1 MGLQQKGDLQMNDRM
16 QVFTRDEINLIHDA
30 SMEILEE
37 TGIKFNS
44 AEALELFRQN
54 GFKVTNPRVY
64 ITEKEVMRALET
76 VPSRF
81 VIHAR
86 NPTYNVAIGEDDF
99 VFLPTAGAPNVSDAD
114 GLRRPAVMD
123 DYHTC
128 CQLVQT
134 SDQLDM
140 NGYLT
145 VQPTDVPSQVA
156 HLDIMLANLTMCDKA
171 FLAGSNF
178 RQAALDSV
186 EMAAIAWGGIDRL
199 KKQPVM
205 AAVVHAASPLK
216 YSPEMAEIII
226 DLSRLGQP
234 LVITDMVLAGTSGPV
249 SLPGLLAMANAEIL
263 GGIVLSQLAGPGT
276 PVVYGSVS
284 APSDMRTV
292 ASAVGAPEAV
302 TLASAVIQMAR
313 HYRIPCRTGGMLTN
327 SHCLDSQASAEGTLM
342 MSTAVRNGANFIL
355 HACGQ
360 LGSYISMSF
369 EKWILDEEVCRM
381 LRRVLTAMNINVES
395 IDVATI
401 KSLGSDGNYLTH
413 PTTFKHCRSLYQP
426 SLFTRDDYQTWA
438 SRGARCVA
446 DNTERMLAQRLE
458 RYERPP
464 IDQGL
469 EEALADYVSR
479 QKKFLMEKKFVF

>member
-1 MGLQQKGDLQMNDRM
+1 MNDRM

-30 SMEILEE
+30 SMEILAE

-44 AEALELFRQN
+44 EEALNLFRQN
-54 GFKVTNPRVY
+54 GFNVTNPRVF

-81 VIHAR
+81 IVHAR
-86 NPTYNVAIGEDDF
+86 NPAYNVAIGEDDF
-99 VFLPTAGAPNVSDAD
+99 VFLPTAGAPNVSNAD
-114 GLRRPAVMD
+114 GIRRPAIMD
-123 DYHTC
+123 DYHTSC
-128 CQLVQT
+128 KLVQT

-145 VQPTDVPSQVA
+145 VQPNDVPSQIV
-156 HLDIMLANLTMCDKA
+156 HLDMMLANLTLCDKA
-171 FLAGSNF
+171 FCAGSNF

-186 EMAAIAWGGIDRL
+186 EMAAIAWGGVDNL
-199 KKQPVM
+199 KKQAVM
-205 AAVVHAASPLK
+205 PAVVHAASPLK

-226 DLSRLGQP
+226 DMARLNQP

-302 TLASAVIQMAR
+302 TLASAVIQLAR
-313 HYRIPCRTGGMLTN
+313 HYQIPCRTGGMLTN
-327 SHCLDSQASAEGTLM
+327 SHCMDSQAAAEGTLM

-369 EKWILDEEVCRM
+369 EKWILDEEVCRT
-381 LRRVLTAMNINVES
+381 LRRVLTAMDINVES

-426 SLFTRDDYQTWA
+426 RLFTRDDYQSWESKG
-438 SRGARCVA
+438 SRCAA
-446 DNTERMLAQRLE
+446 DNTERMLVDRLAK
-458 RYERPP
+458 YEKPP

-469 EEALADYVSR
+469 EEALADYVHR
-479 QKKFLMEKKFVF
+479 QKKRLMEKKFIF

>member
-1 MGLQQKGDLQMNDRM
+1 MTDRM
-16 QVFTRDEINLIHDA
+16 QVFNRDEINLIHDA
-30 SMEILEE
+30 SMEILTE
-37 TGIKFNS
+37 TGVKFNS
-44 AEALELFRQN
+44 AEALDLFRLN
-54 GFKVTNPRVY
+54 GFKVTHSQVY
-64 ITEKEVMRALET
+64 ITEKEIMRALET
-76 VPSRF
+76 VPTRF
-81 VIHAR
+81 IVHAR
-86 NPTYNVAIGEDDF
+86 NPKYNVAIGEDDF
-99 VFLPTAGAPNVSDAD
+99 VFLPTAGAPNVSNAD
-114 GLRRPAVMD
+114 GVRRPATMD
-123 DYHTC
+123 DYHTSC
-128 CQLVQT
+128 KLVQT

-140 NGYLT
+140 NGFLT

-156 HLDIMLANLTMCDKA
+156 HLDMVLANLTLCDKA

-186 EMAAIAWGGIDRL
+186 EMAAIAWGGVEGL

-205 AAVVHAASPLK
+205 PAIVHAASPLK

-226 DLSRLGQP
+226 DLARLGQP

-263 GGIVLSQLAGPGT
+263 SGIVLSQLAGPGT

-302 TLASAVIQMAR
+302 ALASAVIQLAR
-313 HYRIPCRTGGMLTN
+313 YYKLPSRTGGMLTN
-327 SHCLDSQASAEGTLM
+327 SHCLDSQAAAEGTLM

-369 EKWILDEEVCRM
+369 EKWILDEEVCRT
-381 LRRVLTAMNINVES
+381 LRRVLTAMNINVAS

-426 SLFTRDDYQTWA
+426 KLFTRDDYQKWE
-438 SRGARCVA
+438 SQGARCVA
-446 DNTERMLAQRLE
+446 AKTETMLADRLAQ
-458 RYERPP
+458 YEKPP

-469 EEALADYVSR
+469 EQALVDFVSR
-479 QKKFLMEKKFVF
+479 QKKRLMEKKFIF

>member
-1 MGLQQKGDLQMNDRM
+1 MNDRM

-30 SMEILEE
+30 SMEILSE
-37 TGIKFNS
+37 TGVKFNS
-44 AEALELFRQN
+44 EEALDLFRQN

-81 VIHAR
+81 VVHAR
-86 NPTYNVAIGEDDF
+86 NPQYNVAIGEDDF

-114 GLRRPAVMD
+114 GRRRPATMD
-123 DYHTC
+123 DYRTC
-128 CQLVQT
+128 CKLVQT

-145 VQPTDVPSQVA
+145 VQPNDVPSQIT
-156 HLDIMLANLTMCDKA
+156 HLDMMFANLTLCDKA
-171 FLAGSNF
+171 FLAASNF

-186 EMAAIAWGGIDRL
+186 EMAAIAWGGVDQL

-205 AAVVHAASPLK
+205 PAVVHAASPLK

-226 DLSRLGQP
+226 DMARLGQP
-234 LVITDMVLAGTSGPV
+234 LVITDMVLAGTSGPI
-249 SLPGLLAMANAEIL
+249 SLPGLMAMANAEIL
-263 GGIVLSQLAGPGT
+263 SGIVLSQLAGPGT

-302 TLASAVIQMAR
+302 VLASAVIQLAR
-313 HYRIPCRTGGMLTN
+313 HYKIPCRTGGMLTN
-327 SHCLDSQASAEGTLM
+327 SHCLDSQAAAEGTLM

-360 LGSYISMSF
+360 LGSYITMSF
-369 EKWILDEEVCRM
+369 EKWILDEEVCRT
-381 LRRVLTAMNINVES
+381 LRRVITAMDINVES

-426 SLFTRDDYQTWA
+426 RLFTRDDFQRWE
-438 SRGARCVA
+438 SKGARCVA
-446 DNTERMLAQRLE
+446 DNTEIMLADRLAH
-458 RYERPP
+458 YEKPP

-469 EEALADYVSR
+469 EQALADYVSR
-479 QKKFLMEKKFVF
+479 QKKRLMEQQFIF

>member
-1 MGLQQKGDLQMNDRM
+1 MNDRM

-30 SMEILEE
+30 SMEILAE

-44 AEALELFRQN
+44 EEALNLFRQN
-54 GFKVTNPRVY
+54 GFNVTNPRVF

-81 VIHAR
+81 IVHAR
-86 NPTYNVAIGEDDF
+86 NPAYNVAIGEDDF

-114 GLRRPAVMD
+114 GIRRPAIMD
-123 DYHTC
+123 DYHTSC
-128 CQLVQT
+128 KLVQT

-145 VQPTDVPSQVA
+145 IQPNDVPSQIV
-156 HLDIMLANLTMCDKA
+156 HLDMMLANLTLCDKA
-171 FLAGSNF
+171 FCAGSNF

-186 EMAAIAWGGIDRL
+186 EMAAIAWGGLDNL
-199 KKQPVM
+199 KKQAVM
-205 AAVVHAASPLK
+205 PAVVHAASPLK

-226 DLSRLGQP
+226 DMARLNQP

-302 TLASAVIQMAR
+302 TLASAIIQLAR
-313 HYRIPCRTGGMLTN
+313 HYQIPCRTGGMLTN
-327 SHCLDSQASAEGTLM
+327 SHCMDSQAAAEGTLM

-369 EKWILDEEVCRM
+369 EKWILDEEVCRT
-381 LRRVLTAMNINVES
+381 LRRVLTAMDVNVES

-401 KSLGSDGNYLTH
+401 KSLGSEGNYLTH
-413 PTTFKHCRSLYQP
+413 PTTFKHCRSMYQP
-426 SLFTRDDYQTWA
+426 RLFTRDDYQSWESKG
-438 SRGARCVA
+438 SRCAA
-446 DNTERMLAQRLE
+446 DNTERMLVDRLAK
-458 RYERPP
+458 YEKPP

-469 EEALADYVSR
+469 EEALADYVHR
-479 QKKFLMEKKFVF
+479 QKKRLMEKKFVF

>member
-1 MGLQQKGDLQMNDRM
+1 MHDRM
-16 QVFTRDEINLIHDA
+16 QVFSRDEINLIHDA
-30 SMEILEE
+30 SMEILSE
-37 TGIKFNS
+37 TGVKFNS
-44 AEALELFRQN
+44 QEALDLFREN
-54 GFKVTNPRVY
+54 GFTVTNPRVF

-81 VIHAR
+81 VVHAR
-86 NPTYNVAIGEDDF
+86 NPQNNVAIGEGDF

-114 GLRRPAVMD
+114 GIRRPAVMED
-123 DYHTC
+123 FNTC
-128 CQLVQT
+128 CKLVQT

-140 NGYLT
+140 NGYLMI
-145 VQPTDVPSQVA
+145 QPNDVPSQVA
-156 HLDIMLANLTMCDKA
+156 HLDMMLSSMTLCDKV
-171 FLAGSNF
+171 FLAGSTF
-178 RQAALDSV
+178 RQAAQDSV
-186 EMAAIAWGGIDRL
+186 EMAALMWGGIDEL

-205 AAVVHAASPLK
+205 PSIVHAASPLK

-226 DLSRLGQP
+226 DMARLGQP

-263 GGIVLSQLAGPGT
+263 AGIVLSQLVGPGT

-302 TLASAVIQMAR
+302 VLASAVIQLAR
-313 HYRIPCRTGGMLTN
+313 HYKVPSRTGGMLTN
-327 SHCLDSQASAEGTLM
+327 SHCLDSQAAAEGTLM

-369 EKWILDEEVCRM
+369 EKWILDEEVCRT
-381 LRRVLTAMNINVES
+381 LRRVLTAMDVNVES
-395 IDVATI
+395 IDVDTI

-426 SLFTRDDYQTWA
+426 ELFTRDDYQKWE
-438 SRGARCVA
+438 SKGARCVA
-446 DNTERMLAQRLE
+446 DKTEQLLADRLAAFE
-458 RYERPP
+458 KPP

-469 EEALADYVSR
+469 EQALRDYVLR
-479 QKKFLMEKKFVF
+479 RKTLLMEKKFVF

>member
-1 MGLQQKGDLQMNDRM
+1 MNDRM
-16 QVFTRDEINLIHDA
+16 QVFTRNEINLIHDA
-30 SMEILEE
+30 SMEILSE
-37 TGIKFNS
+37 TGVKFNS
-44 AEALELFRQN
+44 EEALDLFRQN
-54 GFKVTNPRVY
+54 GFKVTNPRAY

-81 VIHAR
+81 VVHAR
-86 NPTYNVAIGEDDF
+86 NPQYNVAIGEDDF

-114 GLRRPAVMD
+114 GGRRPATME
-123 DYHTC
+123 DYRTC
-128 CQLVQT
+128 CKLVQT

-145 VQPTDVPSQVA
+145 VQPNDVPSQIT
-156 HLDIMLANLTMCDKA
+156 HLDMMLAGLTLCDKA
-171 FLAGSNF
+171 FLACSNF

-186 EMAAIAWGGIDRL
+186 EMAAIAWGGVDQL

-205 AAVVHAASPLK
+205 PAVVHAASPLK
-216 YSPEMAEIII
+216 YSAEMAEIII
-226 DLSRLGQP
+226 DMARLGQP
-234 LVITDMVLAGTSGPV
+234 LVITDMVLAGTSGPI

-263 GGIVLSQLAGPGT
+263 SGIVLSQLAGPGT

-302 TLASAVIQMAR
+302 VLASAVIQLAG
-313 HYRIPCRTGGMLTN
+313 HYNIPCRTGGMLTN
-327 SHCLDSQASAEGTLM
+327 SHCLDSQAAAEGTLM

-369 EKWILDEEVCRM
+369 EKWILDEEVCRT
-381 LRRVLTAMNINVES
+381 LRRVLTAMDINVES
-395 IDVATI
+395 IDVDTI

-426 SLFTRDDYQTWA
+426 RLFTRDDFQKWE
-438 SRGARCVA
+438 SKGARCVA
-446 DNTERMLAQRLE
+446 DNTKVMLADRLAH
-458 RYERPP
+458 YEKPP
-464 IDQGL
+464 MDQGL
-469 EEALADYVSR
+469 EQALVDYVSR
-479 QKKFLMEKKFVF
+479 QKKRLMEQKFIF

>member
-1 MGLQQKGDLQMNDRM
+1 MNDRM
-16 QVFTRDEINLIHDA
+16 QVFTRDEINMIHDA
-30 SMEILEE
+30 SMEILSE
-37 TGIKFNS
+37 TGVKFNS
-44 AEALELFRQN
+44 KEALDLFRQN
-54 GFKVTNPRVY
+54 GFTVTNPRVY

-81 VIHAR
+81 VVHAR
-86 NPTYNVAIGEDDF
+86 NQKHNVAIGEDDF
-99 VFLPTAGAPNVSDAD
+99 VFLPTAGAPNVSAAD
-114 GLRRPAVMD
+114 GMRRPAIMD

-128 CQLVQT
+128 CKLVQT

-145 VQPTDVPSQVA
+145 VQPSDVPSQIT
-156 HLDIMLANLTMCDKA
+156 HLDMMFANLTLCDKA

-186 EMAAIAWGGIDRL
+186 EMAAIAWGGMDKL

-205 AAVVHAASPLK
+205 PAVVHAASPLK

-226 DLSRLGQP
+226 DMARLGQP

-263 GGIVLSQLAGPGT
+263 SGIVLSQLAGPGT

-302 TLASAVIQMAR
+302 ALASAVIQLAR
-313 HYRIPCRTGGMLTN
+313 HYQIPCRTGGMLTN

-369 EKWILDEEVCRM
+369 EKWILDEEVCRT
-381 LRRVLTAMNINVES
+381 LRRVITAMDINVES
-395 IDVATI
+395 IDVDTI

-426 SLFTRDDYQTWA
+426 RLFTRDDYQKWE

-446 DNTERMLAQRLE
+446 DNTETMLVSRLE
-458 RYERPP
+458 QYEKPP
-464 IDQGL
+464 IDPGL
-469 EEALADYVSR
+469 EQALAEYVSR
-479 QKKFLMEKKFVF
+479 QKKRLMDKKFIF

>member
-1 MGLQQKGDLQMNDRM
+1 MDDRM
-16 QVFTRDEINLIHDA
+16 QVFSREEIKLIHDA
-30 SMEILEE
+30 SMEILAE
-37 TGIKFNS
+37 TGVKFNS
-44 AEALELFRQN
+44 PEALDLFREY

-64 ITEKEVMRALET
+64 FSEQSVADALAS

-81 VIHAR
+81 VVHAR
-86 NPTYNVAIGEDDF
+86 NPQYDVSIGEDDF

-114 GLRRPAVMD
+114 GVRRPAVME

-128 CQLVQT
+128 CKLVQT

-145 VQPTDVPSQVA
+145 IQPTDVPSQVA
-156 HLDIMLANLTMCDKA
+156 HLDLMLANLTLCDKA

-178 RQAALDSV
+178 RKAATDSV
-186 EMAAIAWGGIDRL
+186 AMAAMAWGGIDNFR
-199 KKQPVM
+199 KQPVM
-205 AAVVHAASPLK
+205 PAVVHAASPLK
-216 YSPEMAEIII
+216 YSSEMAEIII
-226 DLSRLGQP
+226 DLARLGQP

-263 GGIVLSQLAGPGT
+263 AGVVLSQLAGPGT

-302 TLASAVIQMAR
+302 VLASAVIQLAR
-313 HYRIPCRTGGMLTN
+313 HYRIPSRTGGMLTN
-327 SHCLDSQASAEGTLM
+327 SHCLDSQAAAEGTLM

-369 EKWILDEEVCRM
+369 EKWMLDEEVCRT
-381 LRRVLTAMNINVES
+381 LRRVLTAMDINVES

-401 KSLGSDGNYLTH
+401 KSMGSDGNYLTH

-426 SLFTRDDYQTWA
+426 HLFTRDDYQKWETK
-438 SRGARCVA
+438 GARCVA
-446 DNTERMLAQRLE
+446 DKTEQLLAARLE
-458 RYERPP
+458 SYEKPP
-464 IDQGL
+464 IDEGL
-469 EEALADYVSR
+469 EQALKEYVGHR
-479 QKKFLMEKKFVF
+479 KKRLMEKKFVF

>member
-1 MGLQQKGDLQMNDRM
+1 M
-16 QVFTRDEINLIHDA
+16 QVFSRDEINLIHDA
-30 SMEILEE
+30 SMEILSE
-37 TGIKFNS
+37 TGVKFNS
-44 AEALELFRQN
+44 PEALDLFRDN
-54 GFKVTNPRVY
+54 GFTVTNPRVF

-81 VIHAR
+81 VVHAR
-86 NPTYNVAIGEDDF
+86 NPEYNVAIGEDDF

-114 GLRRPAVMD
+114 GMRRPAVME
-123 DYHTC
+123 DYFTC
-128 CQLVQT
+128 CKLVQT

-145 VQPTDVPSQVA
+145 IQPNDVPSQIA
-156 HLDIMLANLTMCDKA
+156 HLDMMLANLTLCDKA
-171 FLAGSNF
+171 FLAASTF
-178 RQAALDSV
+178 RQAALDSLA
-186 EMAAIAWGGIDRL
+186 MAALVWGGEDQL

-205 AAVVHAASPLK
+205 PAIVHAASPLK

-226 DLSRLGQP
+226 DMARLGQP

-263 GGIVLSQLAGPGT
+263 SGIVLAQLAGPGT

-302 TLASAVIQMAR
+302 VLASAVIQLAR
-313 HYRIPCRTGGMLTN
+313 HYKIPCRTGGMLTN
-327 SHCLDSQASAEGTLM
+327 SHCLDSQAAAEGTLM

-369 EKWILDEEVCRM
+369 EKWIMDEEVCRT
-381 LRRVLTAMNINVES
+381 LRRVLKAMDINVES
-395 IDVATI
+395 IDVDTI
-401 KSLGSDGNYLTH
+401 KSMGSDGNYLTH

-426 SLFTRDDYQTWA
+426 YLFTRDDYQTWA
-438 SRGARCVA
+438 TQGARRVA
-446 DNTERMLAQRLE
+446 DQTQSILEKRLE
-458 RYERPP
+458 GYEKPP
-464 IDQGL
+464 IDPGL
-469 EEALADYVSR
+469 EQELEEYVIR
-479 QKKFLMEKKFVF
+479 QKKKLMEKKFVF

>member
-1 MGLQQKGDLQMNDRM
+1 
-16 QVFTRDEINLIHDA
+16 
-30 SMEILEE
+30 
-37 TGIKFNS
+37 
-44 AEALELFRQN
+44 
-54 GFKVTNPRVY
+54 
-64 ITEKEVMRALET
+64 
-76 VPSRF
+76 
-81 VIHAR
+81 
-86 NPTYNVAIGEDDF
+86 VAIGEDDF

-114 GLRRPAVMD
+114 GMRRPAVME

-128 CQLVQT
+128 CKLVQT

-145 VQPTDVPSQVA
+145 IQPNDVPSQIA
-156 HLDIMLANLTMCDKA
+156 HLDMMMANLTMCDKA
-171 FLAGSNF
+171 FLAASTF

-186 EMAAIAWGGIDRL
+186 AMAALVWGGEDQL

-205 AAVVHAASPLK
+205 PAIVHAASPLK

-226 DLSRLGQP
+226 DLARLGQP

-263 GGIVLSQLAGPGT
+263 SGIVLAQLAGPGT

-302 TLASAVIQMAR
+302 VLASAVIQLAR
-313 HYRIPCRTGGMLTN
+313 HYKVPCRTGGMLTN
-327 SHCLDSQASAEGTLM
+327 SHCLDSQAAAEGTLM

-369 EKWILDEEVCRM
+369 EKWILDEEVCRT
-381 LRRVLTAMNINVES
+381 LRRVLKAMDINVES
-395 IDVATI
+395 IDVDTI

-426 SLFTRDDYQTWA
+426 YLFTRDDYQTWA
-438 SRGARCVA
+438 TRGARRVA
-446 DNTERMLAQRLE
+446 DQTRSILEKRLE
-458 RYERPP
+458 GYEKPP
-464 IDQGL
+464 IDPGL
-469 EEALADYVSR
+469 GKGIGRIRQAAEEEIDGEKIRFLKKSAPWGAFFLIDERYFYVMKKYCPAVPSR
-479 QKKFLMEKKFVF
+479 

>member
-1 MGLQQKGDLQMNDRM
+1 MMKMTDRM
-16 QVFTRDEINLIHDA
+16 QVFNRDEINLIHSA
-30 SMEILEE
+30 SMEILGE
-37 TGIKFNS
+37 TGVKFNS
-44 AEALELFRQN
+44 AEALDLFRQN

-64 ITEKEVMRALET
+64 ITEKEVVRALET
-76 VPSRF
+76 APSRF
-81 VIHAR
+81 VVHAR
-86 NPTYNVAIGEDDF
+86 NPRHDVAIGEDDF

-114 GLRRPAVMD
+114 GVRRPATMD
-123 DYHTC
+123 DYHTSC
-128 CQLVQT
+128 KLVQT
-134 SDQLDM
+134 SDQMDM
-140 NGYLT
+140 NGFLT
-145 VQPTDVPSQVA
+145 VQPTDVPSQIA
-156 HLDIMLANLTMCDKA
+156 HLDMLLANLTMCDKA

-186 EMAAIAWGGIDRL
+186 AMAAIVWGGVDGL

-205 AAVVHAASPLK
+205 PAIVHAASPLK

-226 DLSRLGQP
+226 DLARLGQP

-263 GGIVLSQLAGPGT
+263 SGIVLAQLAGPGT

-302 TLASAVIQMAR
+302 VLASAVIQLAK
-313 HYRIPCRTGGMLTN
+313 YYKIPCRTGGMLTN
-327 SHCLDSQASAEGTLM
+327 SHCLDSQAAAEGTLM

-369 EKWILDEEVCRM
+369 EKWMLDEEVCRM

-426 SLFTRDDYQTWA
+426 QLFTRDDYQKWEL
-438 SRGARCVA
+438 RGARCVA
-446 DNTERMLAQRLE
+446 DKTQTMLADRLAK
-458 RYERPP
+458 YEKPP
-464 IDQGL
+464 IDPGL
-469 EEALADYVSR
+469 EQALVEYVSR
-479 QKKFLMEKKFVF
+479 QKKRLMEKKFIF

>member
-1 MGLQQKGDLQMNDRM
+1 
-16 QVFTRDEINLIHDA
+16 
-30 SMEILEE
+30 
-37 TGIKFNS
+37 
-44 AEALELFRQN
+44 
-54 GFKVTNPRVY
+54 
-64 ITEKEVMRALET
+64 
-76 VPSRF
+76 
-81 VIHAR
+81 
-86 NPTYNVAIGEDDF
+86 
-99 VFLPTAGAPNVSDAD
+99 
-114 GLRRPAVMD
+114 
-123 DYHTC
+123 
-128 CQLVQT
+128 
-134 SDQLDM
+134 
-140 NGYLT
+140 
-145 VQPTDVPSQVA
+145 
-156 HLDIMLANLTMCDKA
+156 
-171 FLAGSNF
+171 
-178 RQAALDSV
+178 
-186 EMAAIAWGGIDRL
+186 
-199 KKQPVM
+199 
-205 AAVVHAASPLK
+205 
-216 YSPEMAEIII
+216 
-226 DLSRLGQP
+226 
-234 LVITDMVLAGTSGPV
+234 
-249 SLPGLLAMANAEIL
+249 
-263 GGIVLSQLAGPGT
+263 
-276 PVVYGSVS
+276 
-284 APSDMRTV
+284 MRTV

-381 LRRVLTAMNINVES
+381 LRRGLTAMNINVES

-401 KSLGSDGNYLTH
+401 KRLGSDGNYLTH

>member
-1 MGLQQKGDLQMNDRM
+1 MYDRM
-16 QVFTRDEINLIHDA
+16 QVFSREEIHLIHDA
-30 SMEILEE
+30 SMEILAE
-37 TGIKFNS
+37 TGVKFNS
-44 AEALELFRQN
+44 EEALDLFREN
-54 GFKVTNPRVY
+54 GFTVTNPRVF
-64 ITEKEVMRALET
+64 ITEKEVLKALET

-81 VIHAR
+81 VVHAR
-86 NPTYNVAIGEDDF
+86 NPQYNVSIGEDDF
-99 VFLPTAGAPNVSDAD
+99 VFLPTAGAPNVSDSD
-114 GLRRPAVMD
+114 GIRRPAVMED
-123 DYHTC
+123 FNTC
-128 CQLVQT
+128 CKLVQT

-140 NGYLT
+140 NGYLM
-145 VQPTDVPSQVA
+145 VQPNDVPSQIA
-156 HLDIMLANLTMCDKA
+156 HLDMIMANVTLCDKA
-171 FLAGSNF
+171 FLSGSNF

-186 EMAAIAWGGIDRL
+186 DMAAMVWGGVEEL

-205 AAVVHAASPLK
+205 PSIVHAASPLK
-216 YSPEMAEIII
+216 YSSDMAEIII
-226 DLSRLGQP
+226 DMARLGQP

-263 GGIVLSQLAGPGT
+263 AGIVLAQLAGPGT

-292 ASAVGAPEAV
+292 SSAVGAPEAV
-302 TLASAVIQMAR
+302 VLASAVIQLAR
-313 HYRIPCRTGGMLTN
+313 HYQVPCRTGGMLTN
-327 SHCLDSQASAEGTLM
+327 SHCLDSQAAAEGTLM

-369 EKWILDEEVCRM
+369 EKWILDEEMCRT
-381 LRRVLTAMNINVES
+381 LRRVLTAMDVNVES

-426 SLFTRDDYQTWA
+426 HLFTRDDYQKWE

-446 DNTERMLAQRLE
+446 DKTEQILKRRLDS
-458 RYERPP
+458 YEKPP

-469 EEALADYVSR
+469 EDALKEYVRR
-479 QKKFLMEKKFVF
+479 QKKRLMQKKFVF

>member
-1 MGLQQKGDLQMNDRM
+1 M
-16 QVFTRDEINLIHDA
+16 QVFSRDEINLIHDA
-30 SMEILEE
+30 SMEILSE
-37 TGIKFNS
+37 TGVKFNS
-44 AEALELFRQN
+44 EEALDLFREN
-54 GFKVTNPRVY
+54 GFRVTNPRVF
-64 ITEKEVMRALET
+64 ITEKEVMQALET

-81 VIHAR
+81 VVHAR
-86 NPTYNVAIGEDDF
+86 NPKNNVAIGEDDF

-114 GLRRPAVMD
+114 GHRRPAVMED
-123 DYHTC
+123 FNTC
-128 CQLVQT
+128 CKLVQT

-140 NGYLT
+140 NGYLMI
-145 VQPTDVPSQVA
+145 QPNDVPSQIA
-156 HLDIMLANLTMCDKA
+156 HLDMMLSSLTLCDKA
-171 FLAGSNF
+171 FLAGSSF

-186 EMAAIAWGGIDRL
+186 EMAAMVWGGIDEL

-205 AAVVHAASPLK
+205 PSIVHAASPLK

-226 DLSRLGQP
+226 DMARLGQP

-263 GGIVLSQLAGPGT
+263 SGIVLAQLAGPGT

-302 TLASAVIQMAR
+302 VLASAVIQLAR
-313 HYRIPCRTGGMLTN
+313 HYKVPCRTGGMLTN
-327 SHCLDSQASAEGTLM
+327 SHCLDSQAAAEGTLM

-369 EKWILDEEVCRM
+369 EKWILDEEVCRT
-381 LRRVLTAMNINVES
+381 LRRVLTAMDINVES
-395 IDVATI
+395 IDVDTI

-413 PTTFKHCRSLYQP
+413 PTTFKHCRRLYQP
-426 SLFTRDDYQTWA
+426 QLFTRDDYQKWE
-438 SRGARCVA
+438 SKGSRCVA
-446 DNTERMLAQRLE
+446 DKTEQLLVERLAG
-458 RYERPP
+458 YEKPP

-469 EEALADYVSR
+469 EQALCDYVLR
-479 QKKFLMEKKFVF
+479 QKTRLMQKKFVF

>member
-1 MGLQQKGDLQMNDRM
+1 MTDRM

-30 SMEILEE
+30 SMEILSE
-37 TGIKFNS
+37 TGVKFNS
-44 AEALELFRQN
+44 GEALDLFRQN
-54 GFKVTNPRVY
+54 GFKVTNPRVF
-64 ITEKEVMRALET
+64 ITEKEVMQALET

-81 VIHAR
+81 TIHAR
-86 NPTYNVAIGEDDF
+86 NPQYDVSIGEDDF

-114 GLRRPAVMD
+114 GRRRPATIA
-123 DYHTC
+123 DYHTSC
-128 CQLVQT
+128 KLVQT

-140 NGYLT
+140 NGFLT
-145 VQPTDVPSQVA
+145 VQPTDIPSQVA
-156 HLDIMLANLTMCDKA
+156 HLDMLFANLTLCDKA

-178 RQAALDSV
+178 RQAALDSI
-186 EMAAIAWGGIDRL
+186 EMAAMAWGGEAQL
-199 KKQPVM
+199 KQKPVM
-205 AAVVHAASPLK
+205 AAIVHAASPLK

-226 DLSRLGQP
+226 DLARLGQP

-249 SLPGLLAMANAEIL
+249 SLPGLLAMSNAEIL
-263 GGIVLSQLAGPGT
+263 AGVVLSQLAGPGA

-302 TLASAVIQMAR
+302 VLASAVIQLAR
-313 HYRIPCRTGGMLTN
+313 YYHIPSRTGGMLTN
-327 SHCLDSQASAEGTLM
+327 SHCLDSQAAAEGTLM

-369 EKWILDEEVCRM
+369 EKWILDEEVCRT

-426 SLFTRDDYQTWA
+426 QVFTRDDFQQWSA
-438 SRGARCVA
+438 KGARCVA
-446 DNTERMLAQRLE
+446 DKTETILAERLAQYRK
-458 RYERPP
+458 PP
-464 IDQGL
+464 IDAAL
-469 EEALADYVSR
+469 EAELAAYVER
-479 QKKFLMEKKFVF
+479 RRRLLMEKKFVF

>member
-1 MGLQQKGDLQMNDRM
+1 MNDRM
-16 QVFTRDEINLIHDA
+16 QVFTRDEVNLIHDA
-30 SMEILEE
+30 SMEILAE
-37 TGIKFNS
+37 TGVKFNS
-44 AEALELFRQN
+44 EEALDLFRQN

-64 ITEKEVMRALET
+64 FTEKEVMRALET

-81 VIHAR
+81 IVHAR
-86 NPTYNVAIGEDDF
+86 NPKYNVAIGEDDF
-99 VFLPTAGAPNVSDAD
+99 VFLPTAGAPNVSNAD
-114 GLRRPAVMD
+114 GIRRPAVMA
-123 DYHTC
+123 DYHTSC
-128 CQLVQT
+128 KLVQT

-140 NGYLT
+140 NGFLT
-145 VQPTDVPSQVA
+145 VQPNDVPSQIV
-156 HLDIMLANLTMCDKA
+156 HLDMMLANLTLCDKA

-178 RQAALDSV
+178 RQAAADSV
-186 EMAAIAWGGIDRL
+186 AMAAIAWGGVEKLR
-199 KKQPVM
+199 KQPVM

-226 DLSRLGQP
+226 DMARLGQP

-263 GGIVLSQLAGPGT
+263 SGIVLSQLSGPGT

-302 TLASAVIQMAR
+302 TLASAVIQLAR

-327 SHCLDSQASAEGTLM
+327 SHCMDSQAAAEGTLM

-369 EKWILDEEVCRM
+369 EKWILDEEVCRT
-381 LRRVLTAMNINVES
+381 LRRVLTAMDVNVES

-426 SLFTRDDYQTWA
+426 RLFTRDDYQAWE
-438 SRGARCVA
+438 RKGARCVA
-446 DNTERMLAQRLE
+446 DHTERMLADRLAT
-458 RYERPP
+458 YEKPP
-464 IDQGL
+464 IDEGL
-469 EEALADYVSR
+469 EAALADYTRR
-479 QKKFLMEKKFVF
+479 QKKRLMDKKFIF

>member
-1 MGLQQKGDLQMNDRM
+1 MSDRM
-16 QVFTRDEINLIHDA
+16 QVFTGEEISLIHDA
-30 SMEILEE
+30 TMEILAE
-37 TGIKFNS
+37 TGVRFNS
-44 AEALELFRQN
+44 EEALELFRQN
-54 GFKVTNPRVY
+54 GFKVTNPRVF
-64 ITEKEVMRALET
+64 ITENEVMRALES

-81 VIHAR
+81 VVHAR
-86 NPTYNVAIGEDDF
+86 NPQHNVAIGEDDF

-114 GLRRPAVMD
+114 GLRRPATME
-123 DYHTC
+123 DYHTSC
-128 CQLVQT
+128 KLVQT

-145 VQPTDVPSQVA
+145 VQPTDIPSQIA
-156 HLDIMLANLTMCDKA
+156 HLDMLLANITLCDKA

-178 RQAALDSV
+178 RQAAVDSV
-186 EMAAIAWGGIDRL
+186 AMAAILWGGVD
-199 KKQPVM
+199 KFKAQPVM
-205 AAVVHAASPLK
+205 PAIVHAASPLK
-216 YSPEMAEIII
+216 YTPEMAEIII
-226 DLSRLGQP
+226 DLARLGQP

-249 SLPGLLAMANAEIL
+249 SLPGLLAMSNAEIL
-263 GGIVLSQLAGPGT
+263 SGIVLSQLAGPGT

-302 TLASAVIQMAR
+302 VLASAVIQLAQF
-313 HYRIPCRTGGMLTN
+313 YKIPCRTGGMLTN
-327 SHCLDSQASAEGTLM
+327 SHCLDSQAAAEGTLM

-369 EKWILDEEVCRM
+369 EKWILDEEVCRT
-381 LRRVLTAMNINVES
+381 LRRVLTAMNVNVES

-401 KSLGSDGNYLTH
+401 KSLGSEGNYLTH

-426 SLFTRDDYQTWA
+426 LVFTRDDYQKWE
-438 SRGARCVA
+438 SKGAHCVA
-446 DNTERMLAQRLE
+446 DKTTMMLAERLAG
-458 RYERPP
+458 YQKPP

-469 EEALADYVSR
+469 EQALTEYVVR
-479 QKKFLMEKKFVF
+479 QKKRLLEKKFVF